1 MPQDIALQAKAPRS
15 DVGEILEFGNKQARD
30 RQVLEAGKMTNEV
43 NRMKLD
49 EATQQHD
56 AMQKFRELS
65 AKGDDEGASDAI
77 SAYPELQEKLLFES
91 WDGMGRKA
99 FMKEQKRIN
108 LSAELA
114 RQVKNIPNGSP
125 EKKAMW
131 DYSMDKLAE
140 EGMIDPLLAKH
151 WQKMGPYDL
160 LIDLALTQKQWV
172 DKYGETKKTAKS
184 PEDIE
189 LKRAQIEEVKART
202 EKLRTPKETDRLNV
216 ELKQAQIE
224 KLKKQKEGKSTNP
237 AKDWA
242 NGQKMITDFARQQG
256 LEKGE
261 EYWLGQEEGAKE
273 KAEAKVEAYRAKVE
287 RMFPEPPV
295 SPAPLPST
303 PGNQASKA
311 SRELPSGQIGA
322 KDNPAEV
329 STPRQAEALPSGAW
343 FKGPDGKL
351 WVKR

>member
-30 RQVLEAGKMTNEV
+30 RQTLEAGKMTNEL

-49 EATQQHD
+49 EAGQQHK
-56 AMQKFRELS
+56 AMQQFRERS
-65 AKGDDEGASDAI
+65 AQGDDEGASDAI
-77 SAYPELQEKLLFES
+77 AAYPELQEKLLFES

-151 WQKMGPYDL
+151 WQKMGPSDL

-172 DKYGETKKTAKS
+172 DKYGETKKGGETQQ
-184 PEDIE
+184 DIE
-189 LKRAQIEEVKART
+189 LKKARIEEVKART
-202 EKLRTPKETDRLNV
+202 EKIRTPKETDRLDT
-216 ELKQAQIE
+216 EFKQLRNE
-224 KLKKQKEGKSTNP
+224 KLKKGKEGKSTDP

-242 NGQKMITDFARQQG
+242 TGQKMITDMGKSLG
-256 LEKGE
+256 LDKGE
-261 EYWLGQEEGAKE
+261 EEWLGREDQKAA
-273 KAEAKVEAYRAKVE
+273 AEAKMEAYRAKVE
-287 RMFPEPPV
+287 KLYPYPEAPA
-295 SPAPLPST
+295 APLPST
-303 PGNQASKA
+303 PGNPAGKA

-329 STPRQAEALPSGAW
+329 SNPRQAEALPSGAW

-351 WVKR
+351 WIKR

>member
-1 MPQDIALQAKAPRS
+1 MPQDIALQAKAPRF

-49 EATQQHD
+49 EATQQHN
-56 AMQKFRELS
+56 AMQQFRELS
-65 AKGDDEGASDAI
+65 AKGDEEGAAKALDP
-77 SAYPELQEKLLFES
+77 YPELQEKLLFES

-108 LSAELA
+108 TSAELG
-114 RQVKNIPNGSP
+114 RYVQQFPNGSP
-125 EKKAMW
+125 ERKAAW
-131 DYSMDKLAE
+131 DYSMDKLAK
-140 EGMIDPLLAKH
+140 EGMIDPDLAKH
-151 WQKMGPYDL
+151 WQKMGPSDL
-160 LIDLALTQKQWV
+160 LIDMALTQKQWV
-172 DKYGETKKTAKS
+172 DKYGETKAKART
-184 PEDIE
+184 PEEIE

-202 EKLRTPKETDRLNV
+202 EKIRTPKETDRLDT
-216 ELKQAQIE
+216 EFKQLRNE
-224 KLKKQKEGKSTNP
+224 KLKKGKEGKSTNP

-295 SPAPLPST
+295 PAAPLPST
-303 PGNQASKA
+303 PGNPAGKG

-329 STPRQAEALPSGAW
+329 SNPRQAEALPSGAY